1 MADIQTNLLD
11 AYLSDF
17 GDVAWE
23 IVLSLK
29 KRNIM
34 VDEDFCKEL
43 TKPLLKLYKIGFDE
57 GLKKGANEYEKRI
70 AERLAENLINKNK
83 KTL

>member
-1 MADIQTNLLD
+1 MADNQTNLLD

-57 GLKKGANEYEKRI
+57 GLKKGTDEYEKRI
-70 AERLAENLINKNK
+70 AERLAKNLINKNK
-83 KTL
+83 KAL

>member
-1 MADIQTNLLD
+1 MADNQTNLFD
-11 AYLSDF
+11 AYLNDF
-17 GDVAWE
+17 NDVAWE

-57 GLKKGANEYEKRI
+57 GLKKGADEYEKRI

-83 KTL
+83 KAL